1 MPRTAGPRQTSLSLS
16 LLKPG
21 LTPALAIKSIATL
34 QHYPVKDGTKKLGEL
49 YIAPVAS
56 NEPRWSRYVKPHVA
70 GFPSLKNKNV
80 SAVMLVDAGGRTF
93 AVTFG
98 YGLAL
103 LAKDVT
109 EDRFG
114 LTVTLNAVGASSI
127 RTTSKKSL
135 DAFAHHTHTQAI
147 RAGRLPQ
154 FGVNLEQDLLQA
166 VTGAPDDAALGVR
179 LVGKDALGI
188 VTRAALPDLPA
199 LLAKYV
205 AEFGSKK
212 YKTKY
217 PEIDYIAEEQSAAV
231 IKALDAELIKKIIAK
246 DFDRLWLA
254 VPEIIDWSGIAGF
267 RYRENGT
274 ELYDDLHITEFLRH
288 RRNLNTLT
296 VDRLKQKRAYAVYS
310 DGSRPADDWAV
321 FRCIHFEL
329 DHGGSSFVLSGGRWF
344 RLKPSFVKTVDDFV
358 NPLLKA
364 AHPFPKSSTTED
376 EGKYNK
382 RVAKAL
388 AGHILADRD
397 MIPHGGGHSKIE
409 FCDLFNKKRHMVHV
423 KRYGGSG
430 VLSHLFAQGAT
441 AAELLLF
448 DTDFRKKVRAKLPA
462 SHKSLVPTANLR
474 AEDFEVVFGIV
485 GRPVGTKSLSEL
497 LPFFS
502 RVTLRRVTQ
511 RLKGA
516 GFKVSVAWIPNK

>member
-1 MPRTAGPRQTSLSLS
+1 MPRTPGPRQTSLSLS
-16 LLKPG
+16 LLKAG
-21 LTPALAIKSIATL
+21 LTPTLAFKSLPTL
-34 QHYPVKDGTKKLGEL
+34 QHYPVKDGATKIGDL

-56 NEPRWSRYVKPHVA
+56 NEPRWGRYVKAHVA
-70 GFPSLKNKNV
+70 GFPKLQNKTV
-80 SAVMLVDAGGRTF
+80 SAVMLVDAAGRTF

-98 YGLAL
+98 YGWGL

-114 LTVTLNAVGASSI
+114 LTVTLNAVGAGSI

-166 VTGAPDDAALGVR
+166 VTGAPDDPALGIR

-188 VTRAALPDLPA
+188 VTRAALPELPA

-205 AEFGSKK
+205 AEFASKK
-212 YKTKY
+212 YKQKY
-217 PEIDYIAEEQSAAV
+217 PEIDYIAEEQNAAV
-231 IKALDAELIKKIIAK
+231 IATLEAELIAKLIAK

-254 VPEIIDWSGIAGF
+254 VPEIIDWSSVAGF

-288 RRNLNTLT
+288 VKKPGTLT
-296 VDRLKQKRAYAVYS
+296 VQRLKQKRAYAIYS
-310 DGSRPADDWAV
+310 DGTRPAEDWPV

-329 DHGGSSFVLSGGRWF
+329 AHKGNNYVLSGGRWF
-344 RLKPSFVKTVDDFV
+344 RLKPNFVKAVDDFV
-358 NPLLKA
+358 NPLLKST
-364 AHPFPKSSTTED
+364 HPYPKSTATEA
-376 EGKYNK
+376 EGKYNT
-382 RVAKAL
+382 RVSKAL
-388 AGHILADRD
+388 AGHFLADRD
-397 MIPHGGGHSKIE
+397 TIQHGGGQSKIE
-409 FCDLFNKKRHMVHV
+409 FCDLFNKSRHMVHV

-462 SHKSLVPTANLR
+462 SHKPLVPPGNLR
-474 AEDFEVVFGIV
+474 AEDFEVVFGII
-485 GRPVGTKSLSEL
+485 GRPAGTKALSDL

-502 RVTLRRVTQ
+502 RVTLRRVAQ